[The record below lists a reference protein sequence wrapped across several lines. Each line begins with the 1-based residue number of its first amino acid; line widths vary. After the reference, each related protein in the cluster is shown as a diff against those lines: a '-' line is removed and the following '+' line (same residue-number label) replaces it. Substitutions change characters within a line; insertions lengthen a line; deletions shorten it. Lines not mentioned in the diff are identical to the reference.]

1 MLEDHLLF
9 LENELS
15 SKNVNEHI
23 VSSSPLLQ
31 PLMDFKYT
39 QRIGKSRGPEIIEE
53 PVIVREKFS
62 KEQTQSKQK

>member
-39 QRIGKSRGPEIIEE
+39 QRIGKSRGPENHRRTSNSTRKI
-53 PVIVREKFS
+53 
-62 KEQTQSKQK
+62 Q